1 MIHNLSFTNTD
12 LLTKAL
18 THRSATKLKTVGAPD
33 SNERLEFLGD
43 AVLELATTEFL
54 FDKYPQKAEGELT
67 AYRSA
72 LVKTT
77 MLAEV
82 ASELDLGSKIYM
94 SNGEESSGGRS
105 NPHLLADTFE
115 AVVGALYLDQ
125 GYAVVVRFL
134 QAVLFPKIT
143 AVIATKSYKD
153 AKSILQEHIQSQ
165 KLPTPTYE
173 VIDEVGPD
181 HDKEFTVR
189 VLVEG
194 TELAIGAGKSKQQ
207 AQQNAAEQALAQIA
221 DDSA

>member
-1 MIHNLSFTNTD
+1 
-12 LLTKAL
+12 
-18 THRSATKLKTVGAPD
+18 
-33 SNERLEFLGD
+33 
-43 AVLELATTEFL
+43 
-54 FDKYPQKAEGELT
+54 
-67 AYRSA
+67 
-72 LVKTT
+72 
-77 MLAEV
+77 
-82 ASELDLGSKIYM
+82 M